1 MEKSRSRR
9 RAIAKRILYGMLF
22 FFLLFCLIGFFD
34 VGGRVLL
41 GSLVPFILLALFLAF
56 ISLGTEPHVLRNYLW
71 LTALGAFG
79 FTAGVAYGVMGIW
92 GWFDVDNKI
101 YLGAVILSW
110 ASFLLGLI
118 ESFVHLRK
126 AKRKERMG
134 RTAE

>member
-1 MEKSRSRR
+1 MEKSGSRR

-22 FFLLFCLIGFFD
+22 FFLLFCLIGFFE

-56 ISLGTEPHVLRNYLW
+56 ISPGTEPHVLRNYLW

-101 YLGAVILSW
+101 YLGTVILSW
-110 ASFLLGLI
+110 ALFLLGLI